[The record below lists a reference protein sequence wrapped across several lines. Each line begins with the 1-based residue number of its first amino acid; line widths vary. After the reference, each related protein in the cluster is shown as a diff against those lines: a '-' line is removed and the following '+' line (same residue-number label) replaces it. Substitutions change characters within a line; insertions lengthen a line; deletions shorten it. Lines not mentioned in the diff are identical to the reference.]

1 MWKGAYELVWE
12 EYISMIWV
20 YFVHAGLQVF
30 VRVEHVFACSHLVT
44 YKVAN
49 DPMLM

>member
-1 MWKGAYELVWE
+1 MWKRAYELLWE

-20 YFVHAGLQVF
+20 YFVHAGPQVF
-30 VRVEHVFACSHLVT
+30 VCVQHEFACLHLVT

-49 DPMLM
+49 DTMLI